1 MIKEAMECE
10 VTEVHT
16 DTVTRLKDTLLSQE
30 QFQNL
35 GTLFKMFSD
44 RSGAFG
50 GWAARCNAK
59 RI

>member
-1 MIKEAMECE
+1 MVKEAMECE

-16 DTVTRLKDTLLSQE
+16 DTVARLKDTLLSQE

-44 RSGAFG
+44 KTENTECAVSG
-50 GWAARCNAK
+50 RTMCM
-59 RI
+59 